1 MFRRFG
7 GRFIRS
13 IENFQRSYRAQL
25 LLTGARSLL
34 ALPSAKRLLSKR
46 LPGVWFAMREEIAR
60 FAESVR

>member
-1 MFRRFG
+1 MIQTLG

-13 IENFQRSYRAQL
+13 IDNFQRSYRAQL

-34 ALPSAKRLLSKR
+34 ALPSAKKLLSKR

-60 FAESVR
+60 FAKSVK